1 MVDSWLSVAVDV
13 EKVDEVEGLEL
24 RISLR
29 LDRLV

>member
-13 EKVDEVEGLEL
+13 EKVEEVEGLEL